1 MTNLT
6 LHIFGIYQLSML
18 VRDSLGY
25 LAPKGERNFS
35 KDAYLHRVK
44 SFELLRK
51 DGTPFGFFVSQNKE
65 KAEKLVSNLD
75 EFASEVYST
84 ESRIFRVSGDFVE
97 VDASQHLRVYEMAL
111 GINQTLID
119 ILNGFVAHNRGQEQF
134 EERLVT
140 LLEAEEYYYRALAH
154 YALAN
159 DLIKLFKEYSEAR
172 AQDNSKDNPI
182 AKFINEDI
190 IRVINLVRFLAKYNK
205 VKNTTYKNMTDLFNA
220 FIEQIAGQRDLEEGK
235 TFPQLFN
242 DLVDM
247 TFKTLQDAEQKFQ
260 VVLMPFINEQQKL
273 EKENERKNPEDLA

>member
-25 LAPKGERNFS
+25 LAPKGERKFS

-51 DGTPFGFFVSQNKE
+51 DGTPFAFFVSQNIE

-273 EKENERKNPEDLA
+273 EKDNERKNPEDLA

>member
-172 AQDNSKDNPI
+172 AQDNSKDNPV